1 MPWGRTRASND
12 LSIELARPN
21 ATFHPGD
28 VVEGHVIRKT
38 PGVVPMALLRVRML
52 GRAWSELWIEDER
65 AEARLRAFR
74 GEPELPNQCRS
85 LFNFWPPDR
94 LGSQL
99 VQGPVHVPRGEPRR
113 WAFSFTLP
121 LHTNRDAVNEGLSPE
136 HRRASLVHSADDP
149 DGERGVPATGLP
161 DAFLCHEFPY
171 VAWCTL
177 VEYYLEAEMTVEG
190 KKTVYRAA
198 RHIQVRSAPS
208 ATPPI
213 SDFRLATRYMA
224 GVVAT
229 HHLVPRR
236 TDEKLSWEQ
245 RLQNL
250 VRSPAVPRFSF
261 ELRVDFPKQLQL
273 GNPSPVPFRLRLLP
287 RDEGTSD
294 MVRNSHQTVFVTK
307 VTLEVHTTVGTA
319 CPGLL
324 GLYDSWI
331 KKRNLLGKVRRPAS
345 NRRGLV
351 LPVGEHVEPLDI
363 GASFGLR
370 LGAARLIMNPALVT
384 GDGCEQLPPTTTT
397 YTHSI
402 EHKLHWEV
410 EISIASEAARWSG
423 TQHIVV
429 LPAAGGGDD
438 GSEAGPPPCKNAD
451 VPLVYQTPDLGAGRK
466 GLGRVE
472 RMKPRGGVVTVF
484 RAWPG
489 QLSESYL

>member
-1 MPWGRTRASND
+1 MPVPLQLLAARPARIAARPGPGPRAARRAPEVG
-12 LSIELARPN
+12 LQLHAAVAHGPRRRQRGPLAGAPPGLARPLGGRPGRRTQG
-21 ATFHPGD
+21 AGDGAARRFPLPRVPLRGVVHPRRILPRGGDDGRGEEDGVQGGAAHPG
-28 VVEGHVIRKT
+28 
-38 PGVVPMALLRVRML
+38 ALR
-52 GRAWSELWIEDER
+52 
-65 AEARLRAFR
+65 
-74 GEPELPNQCRS
+74 
-85 LFNFWPPDR
+85 
-94 LGSQL
+94 
-99 VQGPVHVPRGEPRR
+99 PV
-113 WAFSFTLP
+113 
-121 LHTNRDAVNEGLSPE
+121 RDAADQRLPAGDE
-136 HRRASLVHSADDP
+136 VH
-149 DGERGVPATGLP
+149 GR
-161 DAFLCHEFPY
+161 
-171 VAWCTL
+171 
-177 VEYYLEAEMTVEG
+177 
-190 KKTVYRAA
+190 
-198 RHIQVRSAPS
+198 
-208 ATPPI
+208 
-213 SDFRLATRYMA
+213 
-224 GVVAT
+224 VVAT

-294 MVRNSHQTVFVTK
+294 MVRDSHQTVFVTK

-370 LGAARLIMNPALVT
+370 LGAARLIMDPALVT

-429 LPAAGGGDD
+429 LPAGGGGGDD
-438 GSEAGPPPCKNAD
+438 GSEAGPPPGKNAD

-466 GLGRVE
+466 GLGRTE
-472 RMKPRGGVVTVF
+472 RMKPRGGVVTVL